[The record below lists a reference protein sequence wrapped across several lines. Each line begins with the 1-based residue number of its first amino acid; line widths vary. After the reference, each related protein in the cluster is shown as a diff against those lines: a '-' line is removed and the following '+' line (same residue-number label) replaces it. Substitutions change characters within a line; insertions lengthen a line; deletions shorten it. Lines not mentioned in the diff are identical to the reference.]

1 MTPAVLCSAMRL
13 PACAGGIVEVPKVC
27 LPLIVTGAGGSFGTL
42 PSAPYKGGG
51 DDTAEVREVLSAR
64 WVSSAQPLS
73 ALGAWEWWQNA
84 CGVPVPVQVKKRKLG
99 DGKSGRGGKKPG
111 A

>member
-1 MTPAVLCSAMRL
+1 MRL
-13 PACAGGIVEVPKVC
+13 PACAEGIVEMPKVC
-27 LPLIVTGAGGSFGTL
+27 LPLIVTGTGGSFGTL
-42 PSAPYKGGG
+42 PSAPYKHRS

-73 ALGAWEWWQNA
+73 ALGAWEWWRDA
-84 CGVPVPVQVKKRKLG
+84 CCVPVPVEEKKRKLG
-99 DGKSGRGGKKPG
+99 DEKSRRGGRKPK

>member
-1 MTPAVLCSAMRL
+1 MQ
-13 PACAGGIVEVPKVC
+13 VPKVC

-42 PSAPYKGGG
+42 PSAPYKHGK
-51 DDTAEVREVLSAR
+51 DDTQEVREVLSAR

-73 ALGAWEWWQNA
+73 ALGAWEWLRDA
-84 CGVPVPVQVKKRKLG
+84 CGVPVPVEEKKR
-99 DGKSGRGGKKPG
+99 RIGGKESKVLRRKQK